1 MIKILSNTFQTI
13 RSRLFAGFIVL
24 VIIFSILS
32 AFIGVRL
39 IRNRVVEEAQTRV
52 LTDLESAW
60 SLGRSELERIEV
72 ILRMT
77 TGVQIIIDACSTMTW
92 PDQAVQNRLEML
104 RLDFGLDFL
113 GIVSPRGQV
122 MVRGTPPYNT
132 GDFRLSNPVI
142 LRALRGET
150 LTSIEL
156 MSGEDLERE
165 QAGLAEKAFL
175 VLEETPHAKPTL
187 KNEETR
193 GMVLMGA
200 MPIKQGAEIIGVVY
214 GGFLLNRNF
223 AKVDRI
229 AEVVFQQKDPQSMA
243 ARGTVTIFLG
253 DTRITTTVRDASGNR
268 AIGTRVSREVADRVL
283 ENGQRWGDRA
293 FVVNDWYLTAYD
305 PIRNSQGEVIG
316 MLYVGILERPYTQM
330 VRGMI
335 WRYVMLSLLGLAVA
349 MVLAFFIA
357 ARIAEPLHRVS
368 LAAQKLARGEKP
380 EAVTFAHASHET
392 TALMENFNKMV
403 VTLFE
408 REASLKEANEKLE
421 ETNRSLNSLNRA
433 YMETVGFISH
443 ELKSPLATIM
453 NYVYLLREQKLGA
466 VTEKQTKALR
476 NIDQSIRR
484 VVEMVRNYLSLSRL
498 EKGELQ
504 PVKTRVD
511 VLREIV
517 TPVLDSLEVVAQNQQ
532 MTFVNS
538 VGPDIHIHADLSMI
552 REVFENLIGNALK
565 YGREGGVI
573 KISAQPAEDVVRF
586 RVFNE
591 GDGIMSEK
599 IDMLFQKF
607 TRLEDDLAARKQRG
621 TGLGLF
627 ITKHIISAHGG
638 EIHVESKQGEWTE
651 FIFTL
656 PRDKES

>member
-1 MIKILSNTFQTI
+1 M
-13 RSRLFAGFIVL
+13 L
-24 VIIFSILS
+24 VIIFSIVS
-32 AFIGVRL
+32 ALIGVRL
-39 IRNRVVEEAQTRV
+39 IQDRVVQEAQTRV
-52 LTDLESAW
+52 LTDLDSAW
-60 SLGRSELERIEV
+60 SLGRSELDRIEV

-77 TGVQIIIDACSTMTW
+77 TGVQIIIDACATMTW

-122 MVRGTPPYNT
+122 VVRSTPPYNT

-150 LTSIEL
+150 LTSLEL
-156 MSGEDLERE
+156 MSGEELERE

-175 VLEETPHAKPTL
+175 VLEDTPHAKPTL

-193 GMVLMGA
+193 GMVLIGA

-214 GGFLLNRNF
+214 GGILLNRNF

-229 AEVVFQQKDPQSMA
+229 AAVVFQQKDPQSTA

-305 PIRNSQGEVIG
+305 PIRNSQDEVIG
-316 MLYVGILERPYTQM
+316 MLYVGILERPYTEM
-330 VRGMI
+330 VRGMM

-349 MVLAFFIA
+349 MVLAFLIA

-368 LAAQKLARGEKP
+368 LAAQKLALGEKP
-380 EAVTFAHASHET
+380 ETVTFKHASQET
-392 TALMENFNKMV
+392 TALMENFNKMAI
-403 VTLFE
+403 TLIE
-408 REASLKEANEKLE
+408 REAILKETNEKLE
-421 ETNRSLNSLNRA
+421 KTNSSLNSLNRT

-453 NYVYLLREQKLGA
+453 NYVYLIREQKLGP
-466 VTEKQTKALR
+466 VTEKQAKALR

-484 VVEMVRNYLSLSRL
+484 IVEMVRNYLSLSRL
-498 EKGELQ
+498 EKGELE
-504 PVKTRVD
+504 PVKTRVN
-511 VLREIV
+511 VLHEV
-517 TPVLDSLEVVAQNQQ
+517 LTPVLDALEVVAQNQQ
-532 MTFVNS
+532 MTFVNT
-538 VGPDIHIHADLSMI
+538 VGQEIYIHADLNMM

-565 YGREGGVI
+565 YGREGGMI
-573 KISAQPAEDVVRF
+573 KLSAQAEEKVVRF
-586 RVFNE
+586 TVFNE
-591 GDGIMSEK
+591 GDGIEPEK
-599 IDMLFQKF
+599 LDSLFQKF

-627 ITKHIISAHGG
+627 ITKHIINAHSG
-638 EIHVESKQGEWTE
+638 EIHVESKYGEWTE

-656 PRDKES
+656 PRDPAS